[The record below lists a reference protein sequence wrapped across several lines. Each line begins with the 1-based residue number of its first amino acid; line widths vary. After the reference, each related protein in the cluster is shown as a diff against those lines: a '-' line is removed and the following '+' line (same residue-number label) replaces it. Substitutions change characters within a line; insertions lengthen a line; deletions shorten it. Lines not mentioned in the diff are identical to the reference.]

1 MSECRDVFRRACKTA
16 GGDFIVATTGNQ
28 SIDDEIMHNT
38 IVINCLKNGNMMFM
52 DHNFNKISDIIEPK
66 YGALVQG
73 DIGLKRNNRFCHH
86 AILHT
91 ITIPDGNNGPATN
104 LSILPVSTPSSERS
118 GSSNKSSNGD
128 GSTKRSNLHLTIVQ
142 GGEDGYIRLY
152 HVSPMRNVKKFPEE
166 KETLVIPVRDQPCKI
181 TSVHLYI
188 ASVNNVYDSDKLYVI
203 AGSSLGYIYI
213 WNALELG
220 SEINTIETAI
230 STKHVNPIIQCMT
243 TFCPGNDLNP
253 VVIIGDSHCHIKI
266 FDTLTGEKKNN
277 CIHGK
282 TIDTNKRAGIQS
294 LVCYSPGIHGFG
306 NKNANGD
313 SSETVIISSSVD
325 KSIII
330 WAYDSLDKLREIN
343 GHTDVVSSL
352 SVTCLTDPYNP
363 VIASGSDDCTIRLW
377 LFSSGEELRRLKP
390 HIKLDNNLMRG
401 LRNNTYTYDY
411 HDLKPKKII
420 SVSVCMFGSYRDALV
435 LSSGDDGN
443 LMLHNFGA
451 SECIKSINFKLKL
464 QDTIDS
470 IKSRSVTPP
479 DVHHLGNITSTY
491 DTSLSEFTYDSTQ
504 EHYVTS
510 TFAFPSQWLYHNDD
524 DHLSLS
530 DADASIIRNSL
541 AAFTAGL
548 DRESNRENN
557 MVNRGVEIIKSN
569 FLAGRKRSTVEQNA
583 VFGYNLGTTAVAPTP
598 KNIFYTSHP
607 LILSVIDEKIGLVKF
622 WSATES
628 KYDKV
633 IQLGDYLNYDNK
645 FKLDLI
651 RPIATSTIPSGHSS
665 VSDDDSNYLVMTCYR
680 GIQIINDVQPRPRSL
695 TNRAVS
701 KSDDVEDVISLE
713 SNNKYNKHHYLTLW
727 ELRKVDVTGK
737 DSPRI
742 IEKKEYIG
750 HKNVV
755 KCVIIFDATA
765 VGGVVTIASGDA
777 DGNILFWDAKSPSGS
792 EPIGVIR
799 AHKGLDDY
807 GVNVLAVSEV
817 YERDAP
823 YTTTWPFLFSGGGD
837 KLLKMWQINDIC
849 CNPNPNAHVR
859 TQSQPKSAKPR
870 DLRTSSLNS
879 DLADDD
885 DDDDVD
891 QTNILVE
898 FEHESPVTCISFTKA
913 ESLGAGLHNKEKY
926 STLVI
931 TGTIDGVIRLWSMQ
945 HTMTPLVKIDDAN
958 RSGIN
963 TMDVYQSRDLNWNW
977 VVAGTIDGSIK
988 VYDIRNKKLI
998 REYNHSIKKIKSDV
1012 SHRVRNAPIKSL
1024 AIIAPSITVGLPI
1037 KEPIIYSINEHNDID
1052 VWDTYY
1058 SCYST
1063 EPLSSYIIRHL
1074 FCYDRN
1080 DLKHRYG
1087 AMLKSMASMQQ
1098 RSSIVKRGSSKMI
1111 TTANTIITGRL
1122 VSEDILDNDDDTS
1135 YSYVESTNH
1144 VDISGDKDSKKE
1156 DSIAYKWP
1164 RLYHAFEDRGGNIIF
1179 KENPLLMWIAI
1190 DKGMIDFVE
1199 YFLPLYQQLVC
1210 TNYSLWS
1217 SIVTDDISS
1226 LLNKALSVKGRAD
1239 VRSVRIILNCWQ
1251 SLLTNYTGDSMFYHF
1266 FYFSKRLPKKDLL
1279 LLGKKCPLEFLAFI
1293 RTLKPVTAHSIVSEG
1308 CDQAKLRAGE
1318 VIVKGC
1324 SNSSIAKHIWST
1336 YSSKTS
1342 KSRGKVAATQVRA
1355 QFLPLN
1361 HTADIDMLECFCHV
1375 SDELNSVDIFAS
1387 EVGVRSLQFAW
1398 NTYGRKVHIF
1408 AMIIYILFVFTFTI
1422 SLYVFSSYHN
1432 GESHIYNNSRYY
1444 YLSTILQY
1452 FILAFSVYF
1461 VGIEIKQSRYNKTTF
1476 FQHLQDPWNFL
1487 DLSSQLIVITGTLLR
1502 IIYDTETRLSKCIL
1516 AVASILL
1523 WAKILYYLRAFEDFG
1538 IIVSMVFVMGYD
1550 IRYFLMILLIFIIG
1564 FSFSFWLLEM
1574 GNEYSEYRTV
1584 SASLFSLY
1592 QAMFGTFPIAPF
1604 YGSDV
1609 KSFSIILYVV
1619 YGIVVTILMLNLLIA
1634 LMNNS
1639 YSTVNKKGVAQ
1650 WRLEQAKII
1659 IDQSFLIPRR
1669 ILFPRLDL
1677 NYFPETIHIL
1687 KRLADISQE
1696 QRENKNSMLHTGGS
1710 GNMLTTAVASN
1721 VNDYVD
1727 GELEVMNNKISRLD
1741 TKINEMELHMGA
1753 KISEI
1758 DAKLDTIILSL
1769 LAGSSDGNRQRSNSN
1784 ISTASHHTR
1793 DDDKIQNFL
1802 DNERGSVIN
1811 RLKLANSNIRIR
1823 ESSNVMVLDTDYAGL
1838 NENNSIINKQ
1848 DISMNSLFDADDLND
1863 NELTQR
1869 AKSILSTTD
1878 SPMVDF
1884 DDVDVI
1890 RVKSHISFSQFNE
1903 I

>member
-1 MSECRDVFRRACKTA
+1 MSDYRDVFRRAYKTTS
-16 GGDFIVATTGNQ
+16 GDVIVATTGSQ

-52 DHNFNKISDIIEPK
+52 DHNFNKISDTIEPK

-73 DIGLKRNNRFCHH
+73 DIGLKRLNRFCHH

-91 ITIPDGNNGPATN
+91 ITIPDGNNIT
-104 LSILPVSTPSSERS
+104 LPVLTYSSERS
-118 GSSNKSSNGD
+118 GGSDKSSNND
-128 GSTKRSNLHLTIVQ
+128 GSSKASNLHLTIVQ
-142 GGEDGYIRLY
+142 GGDDGYIRLY

-181 TSVHLYI
+181 TSVHLYV
-188 ASVNNVYDSDKLYVI
+188 ASVNNVYDSDKLYII
-203 AGSSLGYIYI
+203 ASSSLGYIYI

-220 SEINTIETAI
+220 NEINTIETAT
-230 STKHVNPIIQCMT
+230 STKNLNPIIRCMT

-253 VVIIGDSHCHIKI
+253 VVIIGDSNCHIKI

-294 LVCYSPGIHGFG
+294 IVCYSPSIHGFG

-313 SSETVIISSSVD
+313 TSETVIISSSVD

-352 SVTCLTDPYNP
+352 SVTCLSDPYNP
-363 VIASGSDDCTIRLW
+363 VIASGSDDCTVRLW

-390 HIKLDNNLMRG
+390 HIKLDKTLMDR
-401 LRNNTYTYDY
+401 LRARVYTYDY
-411 HDLKPKKII
+411 HDLKPKKIT

-451 SECIKSINFKLKL
+451 SECIKSINSKLKL
-464 QDTIDS
+464 QGTIDS
-470 IKSRSVTPP
+470 MKSRSDTPT
-479 DVHHLGNITSTY
+479 DIHHSGNITGTN
-491 DTSLSEFTYDSTQ
+491 DTTVSEFTYDSTQ

-510 TFAFPSQWLYHNDD
+510 TFALPSQWMYLTYDDND
-524 DHLSLS
+524 HLS
-530 DADASIIRNSL
+530 DADASIIRKSL
-541 AAFTAGL
+541 DAFTAGL
-548 DRESNRENN
+548 DKESNWGSN
-557 MVNRGVEIIKSN
+557 VVKKGVEIIKSN
-569 FLAGRKRSTVEQNA
+569 FLAGRKLSTAEKNSVG
-583 VFGYNLGTTAVAPTP
+583 GYNLSAVAAPSP
-598 KNIFYTSHP
+598 KNKFYTSHP

-628 KYDKV
+628 KYDKI
-633 IQLGDYLNYDNK
+633 IQLGDYLNYDHK
-645 FKLDLI
+645 FKLNLI
-651 RPIATSTIPSGHSS
+651 RPVATSTIPSDHTS
-665 VSDDDSNYLVMTCYR
+665 VPDDDSNYLVMTCYR
-680 GIQIINDVQPRPRSL
+680 GIQIINDGQPRPRSL
-695 TNRAVS
+695 TNRALS
-701 KSDDVEDVISLE
+701 RSDDADDVAALE

-727 ELRKVDVTGK
+727 ELRKDDIKGK
-737 DSPRI
+737 DSQPI
-742 IEKKEYIG
+742 IDKKEYIG

-765 VGGVVTIASGDA
+765 VGGMVIIASGDA

-817 YERDAP
+817 FERDAP

-837 KLLKMWQINDIC
+837 KLLKMWQINDVC
-849 CNPNPNAHVR
+849 CNNAYVR
-859 TQSQPKSAKPR
+859 TQTQPKSVKPR
-870 DLRTSSLNS
+870 DLRTSSLNT

-885 DDDDVD
+885 DDDVD
-891 QTNILVE
+891 ETNILVE
-898 FEHESPVTCISFTKA
+898 YEHESPVTCISFTKA
-913 ESLGAGLHNKEKY
+913 ESLGAGMHNKEKY

-931 TGTIDGVIRLWSMQ
+931 TGTIDGVIRLWSTQ
-945 HTMTPLVKIDDAN
+945 HTMAPLVKIVDTN

-998 REYNHSIKKIKSDV
+998 REYNHSLKKIKSEV

-1024 AIIAPSITVGLPI
+1024 AIIAPSITTGLPI
-1037 KEPIIYSINEHNDID
+1037 KEPIIYSINENNDID

-1063 EPLSSYIIRHL
+1063 EPLSGYIIRHL

-1087 AMLKSMASMQQ
+1087 AMLKSTASMQQ
-1098 RSSIVKRGSSKMI
+1098 RNSIVKRGSSKMMK
-1111 TTANTIITGRL
+1111 TTNTIITGRL

-1135 YSYVESTNH
+1135 YSYVESTNQN
-1144 VDISGDKDSKKE
+1144 VDPNGDRDSKKE

-1164 RLYHAFEDRGGNIIF
+1164 RLYHAFEDRGGNVIF

-1190 DKGMIDFVE
+1190 DKGMTDFVE

-1217 SIVTDDISS
+1217 SVVTDDISS

-1239 VRSVRIILNCWQ
+1239 VRSVRVILNCWQ

-1279 LLGKKCPLEFLAFI
+1279 LLGKKCPLEFTAFI

-1308 CDQAKLRAGE
+1308 CDHAKLRAGE

-1324 SNSSIAKHIWST
+1324 SNSSIAKHVWST
-1336 YSSKTS
+1336 YSSTTS

-1387 EVGVRSLQFAW
+1387 EVGMRSLQFAW
-1398 NTYGRKVHIF
+1398 NTFGRKVHIF
-1408 AMIIYILFVFTFTI
+1408 AMTIYIIFVFTFTT
-1422 SLYVFSSYHN
+1422 SLYIFSSYHH
-1432 GESHIYNNSRYY
+1432 GERHTYDNSRYY
-1444 YLSTILQY
+1444 YLSIILQY
-1452 FILAFSVYF
+1452 FVLAFSAYF
-1461 VGIEIKQSRYNKTTF
+1461 VVIEIKQSRYNKSAF
-1476 FQHLQDPWNFL
+1476 LQHLQDPWNFL
-1487 DLSSQLIVITGTLLR
+1487 DLSSQLIVIAGTLLR
-1502 IIYDTETRLSKCIL
+1502 IIYDAETQFSKCIL

-1550 IRYFLMILLIFIIG
+1550 IRHFLMILLIFIIG

-1592 QAMFGTFPIAPF
+1592 QAMFGQFTSSPF

-1669 ILFPRLDL
+1669 ILFPHLDL

-1687 KRLADISQE
+1687 KRVADISQE
-1696 QRENKNSMLHTGGS
+1696 QRESKNNMLHSGGN
-1710 GNMLTTAVASN
+1710 GNILTPDVASN

-1727 GELEVMNNKISRLD
+1727 SELEVLNNKISRLD
-1741 TKINEMELHMGA
+1741 IKINEMESHMDA

-1758 DAKLDTIILSL
+1758 DAKLDTILLSL
-1769 LAGSSDGNRQRSNSN
+1769 LAGSSDGARQRSNSN
-1784 ISTASHHTR
+1784 ISAASHHTR
-1793 DDDKIQNFL
+1793 EDDKIQNFL
-1802 DNERGSVIN
+1802 DDERGSVIN
-1811 RLKLANSNIRIR
+1811 RLKLANSNSKMR
-1823 ESSNVMVLDTDYAGL
+1823 ESSNVMVLDTDYSGL
-1838 NENNSIINKQ
+1838 NGNNSIINKE
-1848 DISMNSLFDADDLND
+1848 DISMNSNFDADNSHDT
-1863 NELTQR
+1863 ELTNK
-1869 AKSILSTTD
+1869 AKSILSTAD
-1878 SPMVDF
+1878 SPKIDF
-1884 DDVDVI
+1884 DEVDVI
-1890 RVKSHISFSQFNE
+1890 RVNNHISFSHFS
-1903 I
+1903 